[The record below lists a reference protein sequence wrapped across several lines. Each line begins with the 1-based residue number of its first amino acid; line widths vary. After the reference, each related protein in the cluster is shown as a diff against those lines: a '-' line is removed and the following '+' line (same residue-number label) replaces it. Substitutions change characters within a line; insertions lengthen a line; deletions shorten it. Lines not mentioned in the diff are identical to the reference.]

1 MKKSII
7 LLLFL
12 GLACH
17 GNKSD
22 KGSAQ
27 ALMTV
32 QNAKLVNYVFKIDG
46 LQDSVISD
54 SIWRMIFKVPGI
66 DKLVISKADSTV
78 IFSIDP
84 KLVSNE
90 ALKAEITRRGGKI
103 INTLPR

>member
-1 MKKSII
+1 MKKPIT

-12 GLACH
+12 VLACH

-22 KGSAQ
+22 KGTAQ
-27 ALMTV
+27 TPITV
-32 QNAKLVNYVFKIDG
+32 QNVKLVNYVFKIDG

-54 SIWRMIFKVPGI
+54 SIWRMIFKVQGI

-90 ALKAEITRRGGKI
+90 ALKAEITKRGGKI